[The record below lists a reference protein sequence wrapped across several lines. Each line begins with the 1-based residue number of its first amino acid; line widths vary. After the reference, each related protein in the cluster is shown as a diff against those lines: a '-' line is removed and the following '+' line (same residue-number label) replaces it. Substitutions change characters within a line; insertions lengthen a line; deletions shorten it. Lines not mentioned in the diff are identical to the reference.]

1 MCISLARIQ
10 GWESCLYCYFI
21 LSNLWVAQLVK
32 NPPAMQET
40 PDPSSILG
48 SGSSPAEGIGYPL
61 QYSWASLMAQMV
73 KNLPAMRDTWVW
85 SLVGKVPW
93 RRAWQPIPVFWPG
106 ESPWTEE
113 PGRLQSIE
121 LQRVGHDWATK
132 HSAALCCAYLSSVR
146 QARLHDSVLFFR
158 YSAIGRENVGTS
170 LVVQWLRILSAMK
183 GMWVWSLV
191 GELRSHMAWS
201 N

>member
-1 MCISLARIQ
+1 
-10 GWESCLYCYFI
+10 
-21 LSNLWVAQLVK
+21 
-32 NPPAMQET
+32 MQET

-106 ESPWTEE
+106 ESPCTEM
-113 PGRLQSIE
+113 PGRLQSME

-132 HSAALCCAYLSSVR
+132 HIQNDKNLKEQQYYELMRKWIDWNFHTPPVTMQNGAAALENSLAISQKIKHKLTILSRNSTPR
-146 QARLHDSVLFFR
+146 IWLKINGKKMS
-158 YSAIGRENVGTS
+158 T
-170 LVVQWLRILSAMK
+170 QWLAHRCL
-183 GMWVWSLV
+183 
-191 GELRSHMAWS
+191 
-201 N
+201 